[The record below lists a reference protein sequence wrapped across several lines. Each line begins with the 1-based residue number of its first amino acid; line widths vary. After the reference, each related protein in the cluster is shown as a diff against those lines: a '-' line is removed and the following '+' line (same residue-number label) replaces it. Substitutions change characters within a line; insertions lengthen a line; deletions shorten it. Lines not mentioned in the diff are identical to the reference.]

1 MSSPTERRPG
11 GVPISRREFIAA
23 TAVAPLLASACGRRA
38 PFDAAAFSVPA
49 ESHVAL
55 LPADSYRIDFADLI
69 LRGLRELRVDVR
81 GKRVLL
87 KPNLVEYEPGTA
99 INTNPLVVA

>member
-1 MSSPTERRPG
+1 MSSRIERRTDG
-11 GVPISRREFIAA
+11 MRISRREFIAA
-23 TAVAPLLASACGRRA
+23 AAAAPLLAAACGRRP
-38 PFDAAAFSVPA
+38 PFDAAAFKIPA

-69 LRGLRELRVDVR
+69 LRGLRELRVEVR

-87 KPNLVEYEPGTA
+87 KPNMVEYRARDGD
-99 INTNPLVVA
+99 